1 MEMWFGMDDEVSR
14 RRRSVVRRSRLD
26 MSLLQEEF
34 SASQFE
40 RFRTFMKVC
49 SLALCRDACII
60 MTNCME
66 QVVYEGKLIM
76 KLSFMQ
82 SENSLLCPQETAT
95 GLYLKL
101 HESSPHPCNLFM

>member
-1 MEMWFGMDDEVSR
+1 MEMWFGMGDEVSS

-34 SASQFE
+34 STSRYE

-49 SLALCRDACII
+49 VRLHFCHEACII

-66 QVVYEGKLIM
+66 QGVYE
-76 KLSFMQ
+76 S
-82 SENSLLCPQETAT
+82 NA
-95 GLYLKL
+95 
-101 HESSPHPCNLFM
+101 H